1 MFWWFA
7 LVEEKGLYP
16 LYTALR
22 EFADG
27 EDRRG
32 LTPVLHGIPGKEVV
46 VSELRSSDRLLV
58 WGFDAAYYLSE
69 DENAMPAVLS
79 DVTFETQAPGP
90 GPYLLEVWN
99 VSEGRAI
106 DTRPL
111 TVASG
116 QTTLQIVLPAFSRD
130 FALKLRPA
138 AP

>member
-1 MFWWFA
+1 
-7 LVEEKGLYP
+7 
-16 LYTALR
+16 
-22 EFADG
+22 
-27 EDRRG
+27 
-32 LTPVLHGIPGKEVV
+32 
-46 VSELRSSDRLLV
+46 
-58 WGFDAAYYLSE
+58 
-69 DENAMPAVLS
+69 
-79 DVTFETQAPGP
+79 
-90 GPYLLEVWN
+90 